1 MKNKL
6 SSKIV
11 LSITSFLFSICIYD
25 FVDLIFLQ
33 IYNGSFAVKSIPILL
48 AFSLPII
55 FVFLFSL
62 LSNRKD
68 KEKYDACLLISV
80 LILLSVSISSL
91 ISLVILAVS
100 GNYSSGNVGILSRFF
115 PFYITLIDI
124 AFALLSVYMLYCLKH
139 SIRDFIIDGDKET
152 KNNIAVFYPVILVI
166 ASYMIGG
173 LFSDL
178 TNCLTV
184 YSYHHTT
191 YLPIFLAII
200 LSYVVVLLYPYFA
213 HAKRTIVVITSMA
226 FISLLL
232 SIIPCIIDIG
242 TYVREAAF
250 LMYDTSLLSVV
261 LFTIFLNLPAIF
273 CVITSICDR
282 YQKDSKTVK
291 KHQ

>member
-115 PFYITLIDI
+115 PFDITLIDI

-139 SIRDFIIDGDKET
+139 SISDFIIDGDKET
-152 KNNIAVFYPVILVI
+152 KNNIAVFYPAILVI

-178 TNCLTV
+178 ANCLTV

-191 YLPIFLAII
+191 YLPIF
-200 LSYVVVLLYPYFA
+200 
-213 HAKRTIVVITSMA
+213 
-226 FISLLL
+226 
-232 SIIPCIIDIG
+232 
-242 TYVREAAF
+242 
-250 LMYDTSLLSVV
+250 
-261 LFTIFLNLPAIF
+261 
-273 CVITSICDR
+273 
-282 YQKDSKTVK
+282 
-291 KHQ
+291 